1 MESIVFYIIA
11 LIMVTFAVM
20 SVSSRNI
27 MRSIVYLL
35 FVMIGLS
42 GVYFMLDFSFLGAV
56 QLVVYAGGVIILY
69 ITSIMLI
76 EKIGE
81 SMDKPK
87 LLQQIIAAVITSLG
101 AGVTLFAIY
110 SYNFNMVADINN
122 ITTVEDVGFALLNYG
137 ENGYILP
144 FEIISMLLLAAMVGA
159 IVIAKSGKSTNSNE
173 LKN

>member
-11 LIMVTFAVM
+11 LIMIVFAMM

-35 FVMIGLS
+35 FVMLGLA

-76 EKIGE
+76 ERIGD

-87 LLQQIIAAVITSLG
+87 LLQQVIAAVITSLG
-101 AGVTLFAIY
+101 AGITLFAIY
-110 SYNFNMVADINN
+110 SYKFNVVANVNN
-122 ITTVEDVGFALLNYG
+122 VTSIEDLGLAFLNYG
-137 ENGYILP
+137 DNGYILP
-144 FEIISMLLLAAMVGA
+144 FEIISMLLLAALVGA
-159 IVIAKSGKSTNSNE
+159 IVIAKSGDKKE

>member
-11 LIMVTFAVM
+11 LIMVVFAMM

-35 FVMIGLS
+35 FVMLGLS
-42 GVYFMLDFSFLGAV
+42 GVYFMLEFNFLGAV

-76 EKIGE
+76 ERIGE
-81 SMDKPK
+81 KMDKPK
-87 LLQQIIAAVITSLG
+87 LLQQIIAAAITSLG
-101 AGVTLFAIY
+101 AGATLFAIY
-110 SYNFNMVADINN
+110 TYDFNVVANINN
-122 ITTVEDVGFALLNYG
+122 VTTVEDVGFALLNYG
-137 ENGYILP
+137 DNGYILP

-159 IVIAKSGKSTNSNE
+159 IVIAKSGKSANSKE